1 MNNKIKELEE
11 EYARDVYDLMCVAL
25 RVAGVKKENLEKA
38 LQEYQ
43 LELEKMDELEDYN
56 QEVIFNLILKTAKK
70 FQ

>member
-1 MNNKIKELEE
+1 MNNKLKELEE

-43 LELEKMDELEDYN
+43 LELEKMDELEEYN

>member
-1 MNNKIKELEE
+1 MNNKLKELEE
-11 EYARDVYDLMCVAL
+11 EYARDVYDLMFVAL

>member
-1 MNNKIKELEE
+1 MNNKLKELEE